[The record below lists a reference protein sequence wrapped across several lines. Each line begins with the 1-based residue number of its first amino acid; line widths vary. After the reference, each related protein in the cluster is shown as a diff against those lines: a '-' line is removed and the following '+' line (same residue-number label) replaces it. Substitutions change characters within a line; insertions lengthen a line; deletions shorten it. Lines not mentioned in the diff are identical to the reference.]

1 MSHPQQ
7 QRFVREVAALLRP
20 QGPLLEIGSLD
31 VNGSLRDLIDV
42 PASDWTGLDLS
53 DGPGV
58 DVVASGHDFGED
70 ESYATVVSSECLE
83 HDPGWDRTLRNAVRV
98 LRPGGLLL
106 LTCATT
112 GRHEH
117 GTARTSP
124 GYSPGTTAVGWDH
137 YRNLTAAD
145 VLGVL
150 GDDVVVDLCATNHES
165 FDLYVVAHK
174 RPAGPAPAGL
184 RTIQRRLRLDGL
196 RPSRLSDRALLS
208 AFRAERM
215 DEVPLWAGLAAH
227 PWRVLRWGAGVAFR
241 T

>member
-1 MSHPQQ
+1 
-7 QRFVREVAALLRP
+7 VREVAQLLRP

-42 PASDWTGLDLS
+42 DDWTGIDLEA
-53 DGPGV
+53 GPGV
-58 DVVASGHDFGED
+58 DVVASGHDFGDD
-70 ESYATVVSSECLE
+70 EAYATVVSSECLE
-83 HDPGWDRTLRNAVRV
+83 HDPGWDLTLRNALRV

-124 GYSPGTTAVGWDH
+124 DVSPGTTARGWDH
-137 YRNLTAAD
+137 YRNLTADD

-150 GDDVVVDLCATNHES
+150 GDDVVVDLCAVNHES

-174 RPAGPAPAGL
+174 RPAPPTPSL
-184 RTIQRRLRLDGL
+184 RHIERRLRLDGL
-196 RPSRLSDRALLS
+196 RPSRLTDRALLS
-208 AFRAERM
+208 LWRAERM

-227 PWRVLRWGAGVAFR
+227 PWRVLRWVAGVAFR
-241 T
+241 S

>member
-7 QRFVREVAALLRP
+7 QAFVREVAQLLRP
-20 QGPLLEIGSLD
+20 RGPLLEIGSRD

-42 PASDWTGLDLS
+42 PPSEWTGIDLDA
-53 DGPGV
+53 GPGV

-70 ESYATVVSSECLE
+70 EAYATVVSSECLE
-83 HDPGWDRTLRNAVRV
+83 HDPGWDLTIRNAVRV

-124 GYSPGTTAVGWDH
+124 DLSPGTSAVGWDH
-137 YRNLTAAD
+137 YRNLTPAEVLA
-145 VLGVL
+145 VLGE
-150 GDDVVVDLCATNHES
+150 DVVIDLCATNRAS

-174 RPAGPAPAGL
+174 RPAPAVASL
-184 RTIQRRLRLDGL
+184 RHIERRLRLDGL

-208 AFRAERM
+208 LWRASRM
-215 DEVPLWAGLAAH
+215 DEVPLWAGFAAH
-227 PWRVLRWGAGVAFR
+227 PWQALRWVAGVASR
-241 T
+241 A

>member
-1 MSHPQQ
+1 MH
-7 QRFVREVAALLRP
+7 EVAELLRP

-31 VNGSLRDLIDV
+31 VNGSLRDVIDV
-42 PASDWTGLDLS
+42 APDEWTGIDLD

-70 ESYATVVSSECLE
+70 GAYATVVSSECLE

-106 LTCATT
+106 VTCATT

-137 YRNLTAAD
+137 YRNLTAGD
-145 VLGVL
+145 VLDVL
-150 GDDVVVDLCATNHES
+150 GDDVVVDLCAVNHES

-174 RPAGPAPAGL
+174 RPAPAVPSL
-184 RTIQRRLRLDGL
+184 RHIERRLRLDGA

-208 AFRAERM
+208 LWRASRM
-215 DEVPLWAGLAAH
+215 DEIPLWAGLVAH
-227 PWRVLRWGAGVAFR
+227 PWRVLRWAAGVAFR
-241 T
+241 P

>member
-1 MSHPQQ
+1 LSHPQQ
-7 QRFVREVAALLRP
+7 RAFVREVATLLQPR
-20 QGPLLEIGSLD
+20 GPLLEIGSLD
-31 VNGSLRDLIDV
+31 VNGTLRDLIDV
-42 PASDWTGLDLS
+42 DAADWTGIDLEA
-53 DGPGV
+53 GPGV
-58 DVVASGHDFGED
+58 DVVASGHDFGD
-70 ESYATVVSSECLE
+70 DAAYATVVSSECLE
-83 HDPGWDRTLRNAVRV
+83 HDPGWELTLRNAVRV

-106 LTCATT
+106 LTCATR

-124 GYSPGTTAVGWDH
+124 DHSPGTTAVGWDH
-137 YRNLTAAD
+137 YRNLTATD

-174 RPAGPAPAGL
+174 RPAPAPVSL
-184 RTIQRRLRLDGL
+184 RHIERRLRWDGL
-196 RPSRLSDRALLS
+196 RPSRLSDRVLLCLW
-208 AFRAERM
+208 RASRM

-227 PWRVLRWGAGVAFR
+227 PWRVLRWLAGVPFR